1 MPATSS
7 RPDSRIAR
15 ALLAS
20 VLVASAG
27 CASAPA
33 SARGGRAPDITMAL
47 DSIFA
52 AYAEPGRPGAGV
64 LVVKDGQVV
73 ASRSYGLADIN
84 RRIPTTDSTNYRLAS
99 LSKQFTATAVML
111 LARDGRLRYDDRV
124 SDLLPSLPAHARD
137 VTIRHLLTHTSGIA
151 AYEDFV
157 PRGVTEQVK
166 DRDVPTLIQ
175 RAESLYFQPGSVH
188 RYSNTGYALLA
199 LVVERVSGQPYAR
212 FLEERVF
219 RPAGMSGTVAFE
231 PGVSTIPNRAF
242 GYIFRNG
249 GIFLSD
255 QSSTSAVLGDGGVYS
270 SLRDML
276 AWDRALDARTIL
288 RDDELRQAWTP
299 MVLSDGS
306 VSRYGFG
313 WYVDREDGTPRLSH
327 HGETSGFTNFILKYP
342 ERRLTVLVLTNRR
355 GGAPWDLA
363 ARVAAL
369 PALGGSGVPRD
380 VRELERYPSPSEYP

>member
-1 MPATSS
+1 MPVTQSRKHSRVAACIVVAATL
-7 RPDSRIAR
+7 IT
-15 ALLAS
+15 
-20 VLVASAG
+20 SAA
-27 CASAPA
+27 CASAP
-33 SARGGRAPDITMAL
+33 RATGDAQVPNIMSAL

-73 ASRSYGLADIN
+73 ASRSYGLADVDQ
-84 RRIPTTDSTNYRLAS
+84 RTPASDATNYRLAS
-99 LSKQFTATAVML
+99 LSKQFTATAMML
-111 LARDGRLRYDDRV
+111 LVRDGRLRLDDRV
-124 SDLLPSLPAHARD
+124 SDLLPGMPAHGRD
-137 VTIRHLLTHTSGIA
+137 VTIRHLLTHTSGLW

-157 PRGVTEQVK
+157 PRGQTEQVK
-166 DRDVPTLIQ
+166 DRDVPALIQ
-175 RAESLYFQPGSVH
+175 RAESLYFAPGSTH

-199 LVVERVSGQPYAR
+199 LIVERLSGQPYAK
-212 FLEERVF
+212 FLEERIF
-219 RPAGMSGTVAFE
+219 RPAGMRGTVAFE
-231 PGVSTIPNRAF
+231 TGISTVPNRAF
-242 GYIFRNG
+242 GYSIRNNAVVP
-249 GIFLSD
+249 SD

-276 AWDRALDARTIL
+276 AWDRALDARMIL
-288 RDDELRQAWTP
+288 LEDELRQAWTP
-299 MVLSDGS
+299 MVLSDGT

-313 WYVDREDGTPRLSH
+313 WFVDREDGTLRLSH

-369 PALGGSGVPRD
+369 PALGGSGVPRN
-380 VRELERYPSPSEYP
+380 VREGER

>member
-1 MPATSS
+1 M
-7 RPDSRIAR
+7 
-15 ALLAS
+15 LAS
-20 VLVASAG
+20 GLMLSVA
-27 CASAPA
+27 CASTPER
-33 SARGGRAPDITMAL
+33 ARDARAPDIMTAL

-52 AYAEPGRPGAGV
+52 THADPDRPGAGV

-73 ASRSYGLADIN
+73 ASRSYGLADVD
-84 RRIPTTDSTNYRLAS
+84 RRTPASDATNYRLAS
-99 LSKQFTATAVML
+99 LSKQFTAAAIML
-111 LARDGRLRYDDRV
+111 LARDGRLRLDDRV
-124 SDLLPSLPAHARD
+124 SDLLPGMPAHARD
-137 VTIRHLLTHTSGIA
+137 VTIRHLLTHTSGLW

-157 PRGVTEQVK
+157 PRTRTEQVR
-166 DRDVPTLIQ
+166 DRDVLTLLQ
-175 RAESLYFQPGSVH
+175 RADSLYFSPGSAH

-199 LVVERVSGQPYAR
+199 LVVERLSGHRYAT
-212 FLEERVF
+212 FLEDRIF

-231 PGVSTIPNRAF
+231 AGISTVPNRAF
-242 GYIFRNG
+242 GYTIRNG
-249 GIFLSD
+249 AVVPSD
-255 QSSTSAVLGDGGVYS
+255 QSTTSAVLGDGGVYS

-288 RDDELRQAWTP
+288 HEDELRQAWSP
-299 MVLSDGS
+299 MVLTDGT

-313 WYVDREDGTPRLSH
+313 WFVDREDGTLRLSH

-380 VRELERYPSPSEYP
+380 VRELERYPSRSEYP